1 MVLNA
6 GPDVMRFAPSL
17 VVEDADI
24 EQDATFR
31 PRGGEGGWGVNKT
44 HQAKDVGCG
53 VNAVSEGS
61 LYYAFESRN
70 LRLSQIP

>member
-1 MVLNA
+1 
-6 GPDVMRFAPSL
+6 MRFAPSL

-24 EQDATFR
+24 D
-31 PRGGEGGWGVNKT
+31 EGMHRFAHAVAKVIGVNKT
-44 HQAKDVGCG
+44 RQRRIRQRCRMRREHLIRWF
-53 VNAVSEGS
+53 S